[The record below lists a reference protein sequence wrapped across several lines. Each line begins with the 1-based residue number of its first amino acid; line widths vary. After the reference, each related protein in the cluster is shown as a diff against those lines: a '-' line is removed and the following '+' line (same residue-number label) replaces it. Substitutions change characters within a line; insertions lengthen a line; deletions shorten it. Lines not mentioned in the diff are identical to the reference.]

1 MKTKKETKEA
11 LLKSVRQYAREVLP
25 EVEGRKA
32 EKIVKAIA
40 EGKVPLKHV
49 SEE

>member
-1 MKTKKETKEA
+1 VKTKKEMREE
-11 LLKSVRQYAREVLP
+11 LLKAVSQYAAEVLP

-40 EGKVPLKHV
+40 EGKVPLEPV
-49 SEE
+49 EEE